1 MGRTNETAT
10 QLIRYHQR
18 EMANLFS
25 ALRQSDKE
33 AFQDLFAMAQFHIAP
48 ISYSGAAEPEKMIY
62 FAMLLEEHKLL
73 LKLQKAIRHLLEE
86 KGDDASQWLDF

>member
-25 ALRQSDKE
+25 ALRQTDKE

-48 ISYSGAAEPEKMIY
+48 ISFSGAAEPEKMIY
-62 FAMLLEEHKLL
+62 LAMLLEEHKLL
-73 LKLQKAIRHLLEE
+73 LQIRQAVRHLLEE
-86 KGDDASQWLDF
+86 KGDDASQWLDL

>member
-10 QLIRYHQR
+10 QLVRYHQR
-18 EMANLFS
+18 EMANFFS
-25 ALRQSDKE
+25 ALRRSDKE

-48 ISYSGAAEPEKMIY
+48 IAYSGAPEPEKMIY

-73 LKLQKAIRHLLEE
+73 LKVQKAIRHLLEE
-86 KGDDASQWLDF
+86 KGEDASQWLDL

>member
-33 AFQDLFAMAQFHIAP
+33 VFRDLFAMAQHHIAP
-48 ISYSGAAEPEKMIY
+48 IAYSGAPEPEKMIY

-73 LKLQKAIRHLLEE
+73 MKLQKAVRHLLEE
-86 KGDDASQWLDF
+86 KGDDPSQWLDF